1 MNIRSKKQSEVD
13 LTYILKELFIHKV
26 IIIIFSVT
34 FALGGIFFFI
44 NSENYKNPKF
54 KTTVYIKSF
63 PSTQFQIFEKAAKDY
78 EILIDKKENFIN
90 DKNFINWFNRYDYDF
105 NLNILSSDNLE
116 KFVKEKNDINEFKD
130 FLDTKKLTAKQYFE
144 NRIVNELE
152 KKKVIS
158 NKYYLIYH
166 SVLDGP
172 KFLNEYIDYIKKITL
187 SDYKKDLENILN
199 AIINNLELNLKIA
212 NKISLEKPILLGD
225 PEQFRSQLITEPQ
238 EKYYSG
244 TLVLKEQILY
254 YKSLIQQLNS
264 NDFNYEVI
272 LDSSSTPVL
281 IDNANIKV
289 YFILGLLAGFFSSL
303 VFIYLKKI
311 LKKINY

>member
-54 KTTVYIKSF
+54 KTIVYIKTF